1 MLCILKVIIQY
12 KIESRSMKYNNPTYA
27 KCKFLIFLS
36 LLLFLFLFLYESYI
50 PLALGANNNA
60 NITNNNIK
68 NMKTEH
74 SLKAVIG
81 GSYRKH
87 LQTLMVLKKNL
98 EGYNI
103 NVLSPVGSD
112 ALNPKD
118 EFIILDEDPVKDHR
132 ILQDSI
138 FAKIRSASFH
148 VVANVDG
155 YIGSAAKMEIGYAL
169 AYGLQILT
177 IEPVNDPNLSPYC
190 RLITDIFPD
199 ALKGIKN

>member
-1 MLCILKVIIQY
+1 MNEISKKEFVHLKIHTQYSICEGALKTLDLAKYCKENKIKAIGLCD
-12 KIESRSMKYNNPTYA
+12 
-27 KCKFLIFLS
+27 
-36 LLLFLFLFLYESYI
+36 
-50 PLALGANNNA
+50 
-60 NITNNNIK
+60 TNNLCGALEFSEFIAKSKTQPIIGTQINIK
-68 NMKTEH
+68 YKDN
-74 SLKAVIG
+74 IG
-81 GSYRKH
+81 KIPIFA
-87 LQTLMVLKKNL
+87 KNL